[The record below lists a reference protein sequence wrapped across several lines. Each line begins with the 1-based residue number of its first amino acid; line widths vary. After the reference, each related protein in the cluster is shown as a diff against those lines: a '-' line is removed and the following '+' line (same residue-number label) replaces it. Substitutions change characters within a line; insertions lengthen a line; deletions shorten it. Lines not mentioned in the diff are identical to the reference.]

1 MASVIP
7 KTYRKEITDAL
18 ETETLWVALFKN
30 TLVYNPTNTGHKT
43 YTQIVAA
50 FPGSESTGTGYTVGG
65 KALGGTNSGYLGASN
80 IVVLTVDV
88 NTTWTIT
95 TALTARYAVI
105 YEFTSKNIRA
115 VVDLGGDKTVTSGT
129 FTITWDAV
137 SGLIKVA

>member
-18 ETETLWVALFKN
+18 EAETLYVALF
-30 TLVYNPTNTGHKT
+30 TNSMSTWTGLNAAEKT
-43 YTQIVAA
+43 YTQVAA
-50 FPGSESTGTGYTVGG
+50 VYTESTGAGYTVGG

-80 IVVLTVDV
+80 IVVITVDV

-137 SGLIKVA
+137 NGLIKIS

>member
-18 ETETLWVALFKN
+18 EVETLWVALF
-30 TLVYNPTNTGHKT
+30 TNSMSTWTGLNAAEKT
-43 YTQIVAA
+43 YTQVAA
-50 FPGSESTGTGYTVGG
+50 VYTESTGVGYTVGG

-80 IVVLTVDV
+80 IVVITVDV

-129 FTITWDAV
+129 FTITWDAIN
-137 SGLIKVA
+137 GLIKVS